1 MDDLRRP
8 FRARPP
14 QPRTGRGRTLACLLL
29 VSAAV
34 AGTGG
39 CGATATTAAPSSPS
53 LASTPSSPSVP
64 SSASAKATS
73 ASPSATASAGA
84 SSGQALP
91 APGAPLPTDPA
102 RLATALRDTT
112 TALNAAIDRWR
123 PSTGAPPRD
132 VELLAL
138 YQQRLYRHAARHRA
152 LADRAFARLPAAL
165 AAQAKDNV
173 SALRGLLALTRPIKP
188 SAVFKVQAARP
199 AAELLGHF
207 KRAERRFGVEWEVLA
222 SVMFVETKFGRVRAD
237 SHAGAQGPMQFMPA
251 TWRAYGMGGDV
262 QNPRDAVMGAANY
275 LHASGA
281 PRDYRRALH
290 AYNPSQA
297 YVDAVLLHARQMRR
311 DPRAYYAYYNWQ
323 VFVLTTA
330 GERRLTGPK

>member
-14 QPRTGRGRTLACLLL
+14 KPRTGRGRTLACLLL
-29 VSAAV
+29 VSSAV
-34 AGTGG
+34 AGTSG

-53 LASTPSSPSVP
+53 PASSSVP
-64 SSASAKATS
+64 SSGSAKATD
-73 ASPSATASAGA
+73 AAPAATASAGA
-84 SSGQALP
+84 SAGQALP

-251 TWRAYGMGGDV
+251 TWRAYGLGGDV

-290 AYNPSQA
+290 AYNPSQT

>member
-14 QPRTGRGRTLACLLL
+14 MSRTGRGRTLAGLLL
-29 VSAAV
+29 VGAAV
-34 AGTGG
+34 AGTAG
-39 CGATATTAAPSSPS
+39 CGSADATGTAAPAPEP
-53 LASTPSSPSVP
+53 AP
-64 SSASAKATS
+64 ASAT
-73 ASPSATASAGA
+73 ATASAGA

-91 APGAPLPTDPA
+91 APAAPLPTDPA
-102 RLATALRDTT
+102 RLATALRETA

-123 PSTGAPPRD
+123 PANGTPPRD

-138 YQQRLYRHAARHRA
+138 YQQRLYRHAARHRD

-165 AAQAKDNV
+165 AAQARDNV
-173 SALRGLLALTRPIKP
+173 TALRELLALTRPIKP
-188 SAVFKVQAARP
+188 SAVFKVQRARP
-199 AAELLGHF
+199 ADELLGHF

-222 SVMFVETKFGRVRAD
+222 SVMLVESKFGRVRAD

-262 QNPRDAVMGAANY
+262 QNPRDAVMAAANY

-281 PRDYRRALH
+281 PGDNRRALY
-290 AYNPSQA
+290 AYNRSRA